1 MPFYVTDN
9 KINLYLPILNKDI
22 IICLYWRHVD
32 MLKSTVLIEQAAYA
46 LKLLG
51 DKTRLTIMAILKIR
65 ECCVCELLEVFDM
78 SQPSISQHLRKLK
91 DAGLV
96 KEERRGQ
103 WVYYS
108 LNSQSDLYGLIEEIL
123 EHIPDQDE
131 QIKMIEKSNPTL
143 QCGC

>member
-1 MPFYVTDN
+1 MGEVT
-9 KINLYLPILNKDI
+9 L
-22 IICLYWRHVD
+22 D
-32 MLKSTVLIEQAAYA
+32 MDRTAQA

-51 DKTRLTIMAILKIR
+51 DKTRLTIVGILSKR

-108 LNSQSDLYGLIEEIL
+108 LHSQSDLYQIIIDVLKYV
-123 EHIPDQDE
+123 PDQTDKIK
-131 QIKMIEKSNPTL
+131 QIETSNPTL
-143 QCGC
+143 RCGC